1 MKLIRKYRA
10 MILYIIDIMII
21 NISYIISA
29 FLLVNN
35 HIEKLQYVQL
45 LYNTVVLSLFVYL
58 ITFNILDV
66 YRNITRFENGI
77 DYIKYIGLSI
87 FSGAIVILIK
97 FLFKAPLMGYKEVV
111 FATILIAVA
120 IVSYRVIIRF
130 LLNEINPIEKERTE
144 RKNLLIIGAGEAAN
158 EIIKTVKNTM
168 KGYYNIVGLI
178 DDNPNK
184 MNYAISGIKILGNRD
199 DIAEICKQYKVDV
212 IFFSISNIDNKN
224 KKEILNIC
232 QETGVKIRVLPSVAD
247 IIKNKSLLQNLRDVE
262 IEDLLG
268 REPITLANENIGE
281 LIKGKSILVTGGGGS
296 IGSELCRQIAKFN
309 PSRLII
315 FDIYENNLY
324 NIEMELKQ
332 NHYDEKFEIVAIVG
346 SVRDKKRLEQV
357 FKKYNPYLV
366 FHAAAHKHVPLM
378 EVSPLEAIKN
388 NVFGTYNVANYA
400 DKYSVKRFIL
410 ISTDKAVNPTNI
422 MGATKRMCEMIIQA
436 FNKKSK
442 TEFAAVRFGNVL
454 GSNGSVLPLFKK
466 QIANGGPVTVTHRD
480 ITRFFMTI
488 PEAVSLVLQAMS
500 YAKGGEI
507 FVLDM
512 GEPVKIYDL
521 AVSLIKLSGLEPN
534 VDIPIEITGLRPGE
548 KLYEELLMSEE
559 GLQTTAHN
567 KIFIGKPSD
576 ITYEQMLKKL
586 GKLEEIIQNENI
598 SVNKIKDT
606 MKQVVPTYKEPEEIN
621 LKVEKHEI
629 ENKSSLEIIKD
640 TIEKINNTESKNIKA
655 TV

>member
-58 ITFNILDV
+58 VTFNILDV

-436 FNKKSK
+436 FNQKSK

-466 QIANGGPVTVTHRD
+466 QISAGGPVTVTHKE